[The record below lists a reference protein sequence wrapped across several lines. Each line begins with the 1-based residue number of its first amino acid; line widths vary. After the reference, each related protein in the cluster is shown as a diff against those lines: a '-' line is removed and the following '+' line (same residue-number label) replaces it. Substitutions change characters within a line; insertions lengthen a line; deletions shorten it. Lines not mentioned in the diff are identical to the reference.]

1 MQLGYSTWGMPML
14 PIDVSLQHIAQT
26 GFDAVEITVL
36 PRYTTALDN
45 LDQAERQR
53 IARLLTQH
61 KLKLSAVGSYL
72 SMIEPDPALFAE
84 NLARVQ
90 GAIDLAV
97 DWAQDGQPPV
107 VITGF
112 GGQPGELE
120 ANRTQLVDRLNT
132 LGDYAQARGVT
143 VALESHV
150 LTAVET
156 PDQVTSLMQQITSP
170 AIRLNFDIS
179 HYNVIGIPIEESVA
193 KSMPYT
199 AHTHIKDESGRSP
212 NHQYLIPGEGEFDY
226 VRYLR
231 AMQAHGYTGTISVE
245 ISMMVQRRPDY
256 DPLATVTRSYE
267 VLSRAFAEA
276 GIERS
281 RP

>member
-1 MQLGYSTWGMPML
+1 MLLGYSTWGMPTL

-36 PRYTTALDN
+36 PRYTTAVDN
-45 LDQAERQR
+45 LDKAERQR
-53 IARLLTQH
+53 IARLLAQH

-84 NLARVQ
+84 NRARVQ
-90 GAIDLAV
+90 RAIDLAV
-97 DWAQDGQPPV
+97 DWAQDGQSPV

-120 ANRTQLVDRLNT
+120 ANQAQLVDRLNA
-132 LGDYAQARGVT
+132 LGEYAQARGVI

-156 PDQVTSLMQQITSP
+156 PDQVTSLMQQIASP

-179 HYNVIGIPIEESVA
+179 HYNVLGIPIEESVA

-199 AHTHIKDESGRSP
+199 AHTHVKDESGRSP
-212 NHQYLIPGEGEFDY
+212 HHQYLIPGEGEFDY

-231 AMQAHGYTGTISVE
+231 AMQAHGYTGAVSVE

-256 DPLATVTRSYE
+256 DPLTTATRSYE
-267 VLSRAFAEA
+267 VVSRAFAAA
-276 GIERS
+276 GVGR
-281 RP
+281 